1 MRAFLC
7 SYFAGV
13 EPAFKNFL
21 RGNPSQQQVV
31 FIPTASTVENTT
43 FYVQDALNVFKNL
56 GLTPDILDIAE
67 VDSETAK
74 LRIEQAEVL
83 YISGGNTFYLLQQLK
98 AKDLIN
104 FIAEKVR
111 HGMMYVGESAGAMVA
126 SPDIEYARVMDDSDV
141 ALGMFNFKALG
152 IVDFYPAVH
161 EEEEPFMQAGRRM
174 KSEYSDKLDLVPINN
189 SRAIRVE
196 GGVRFIV

>member
-56 GLTPDILDIAE
+56 GLTPIFSTLQ
-67 VDSETAK
+67 K
-74 LRIEQAEVL
+74 LIQKPRSCA
-83 YISGGNTFYLLQQLK
+83 SNKLK
-98 AKDLIN
+98 FSIFRA
-104 FIAEKVR
+104 
-111 HGMMYVGESAGAMVA
+111 
-126 SPDIEYARVMDDSDV
+126 
-141 ALGMFNFKALG
+141 
-152 IVDFYPAVH
+152 
-161 EEEEPFMQAGRRM
+161 
-174 KSEYSDKLDLVPINN
+174 
-189 SRAIRVE
+189 AIRSICCSSSNPKTSSISLSK
-196 GGVRFIV
+196 RCATA

>member
-43 FYVQDALNVFKNL
+43 FYIQDALNVFKNL

-98 AKDLIN
+98 SKDLIN
-104 FIAEKVR
+104 FIVEKVR

-126 SPDIEYARVMDDSDV
+126 SPDIEYARIMDDSDA
-141 ALGMFNFKALG
+141 AL
-152 IVDFYPAVH
+152 
-161 EEEEPFMQAGRRM
+161 
-174 KSEYSDKLDLVPINN
+174 
-189 SRAIRVE
+189 
-196 GGVRFIV
+196 

>member
-67 VDSETAK
+67 VD
-74 LRIEQAEVL
+74 
-83 YISGGNTFYLLQQLK
+83 
-98 AKDLIN
+98 
-104 FIAEKVR
+104 
-111 HGMMYVGESAGAMVA
+111 
-126 SPDIEYARVMDDSDV
+126 
-141 ALGMFNFKALG
+141 
-152 IVDFYPAVH
+152 
-161 EEEEPFMQAGRRM
+161 
-174 KSEYSDKLDLVPINN
+174 
-189 SRAIRVE
+189 
-196 GGVRFIV
+196 

>member
-1 MRAFLC
+1 M
-7 SYFAGV
+7 
-13 EPAFKNFL
+13 
-21 RGNPSQQQVV
+21 

-126 SPDIEYARVMDDSDV
+126 SPDIEYARVMDDSDA

-161 EEEEPFMQAGRRM
+161 EEEEPFVQAVRRM

>member
-31 FIPTASTVENTT
+31 FIPTASMVENTT

-126 SPDIEYARVMDDSDV
+126 SPDIEYARVMDDSDA
-141 ALGMFNFKALG
+141 ALGMFNFKAL
-152 IVDFYPAVH
+152 
-161 EEEEPFMQAGRRM
+161 
-174 KSEYSDKLDLVPINN
+174 
-189 SRAIRVE
+189 
-196 GGVRFIV
+196 

>member
-31 FIPTASTVENTT
+31 FIPTASMVEITT

-111 HGMMYVGESAGAMVA
+111 HGMMYVGGVGWS
-126 SPDIEYARVMDDSDV
+126 Y
-141 ALGMFNFKALG
+141 
-152 IVDFYPAVH
+152 
-161 EEEEPFMQAGRRM
+161 GRF
-174 KSEYSDKLDLVPINN
+174 
-189 SRAIRVE
+189 A
-196 GGVRFIV
+196 

>member
-21 RGNPSQQQVV
+21 RGNPAQQRVV
-31 FIPTASTVENTT
+31 FIPTASTVEDTT
-43 FYVQDALNVFKNL
+43 FYVQDALDVFNRL
-56 GLTPDILDIAE
+56 GLEPDVLDVAE
-67 VDSETAK
+67 VDPETAK
-74 LRIEQAEVL
+74 LRIERAEVL

-98 AKDLIN
+98 AKDLVH

-126 SPDIEYARVMDDSDV
+126 SPDIEYAQVMDDSDA
-141 ALGMFNFKALG
+141 ALGMFDFKALG

-161 EEEEPFMQAGRRM
+161 DDEEPFTEAVRHM
-174 KSEYSDKLDLVPINN
+174 KAEYSDKLDLVPINN

-196 GGVRFIV
+196 GNVRFIV